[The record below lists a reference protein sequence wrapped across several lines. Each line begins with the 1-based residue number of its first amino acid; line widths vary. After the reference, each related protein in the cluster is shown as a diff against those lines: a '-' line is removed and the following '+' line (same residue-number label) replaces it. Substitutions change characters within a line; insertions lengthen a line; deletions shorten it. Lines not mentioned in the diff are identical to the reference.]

1 MLLKLSRFFSNLNF
15 NLKLFRIKLQMMW
28 LTYILSRRLKK
39 CRKL

>member
-15 NLKLFRIKLQMMW
+15 NLKLFRIKLQMLW
-28 LTYILSRRLKK
+28 ITYTLSRRLKK

>member
-39 CRKL
+39 CQKL